1 MENNYLAPLIVT
13 VLYLTLLLI
22 TLFTRPKQRQQKLFA
37 VYLSAAALWSLSDF
51 LLRSAFLMDY
61 KLLLFRFVLFFSLA
75 WVVQLYFF
83 TRSFLDLPAGLGVRL
98 GYGAL
103 GLFTVFLIT
112 GYAPPE
118 VAFSGGHVE
127 PAYGWWFAFY
137 IIPIVLIAVFGVYSL
152 ARRYKSQLGM
162 EEHNKTG
169 YLILAICALMAFGFV
184 GVTPLA
190 REVPVSH
197 FGGLVSACV
206 LTYAVVK
213 HDLVS
218 ISLVLRRGL
227 GITILAVVGFLG
239 SLLLFYLI
247 HLIVGFELDAV
258 TLILAAIAVLL
269 IVWLISRLHP
279 IFLGTID
286 RLFYRDR
293 YAYRREL
300 VDFIRHKISG
310 VFSLQE
316 LGEGLLPP
324 LVKALD
330 CQAAYILLQEASGDF
345 VTAFSEPH
353 SEENRPHLHIK
364 QGSPIIDWLK
374 REYCTREDIDVL
386 PEFRSLWDEERNII
400 RKLGIELLFPLVSR
414 ESLIGVLAIC
424 RKYSGKYTVEDSNL
438 VDSITNQIAIS
449 LEKTY
454 YQEELKKRE
463 QELSL
468 INRLSNVMTSS
479 LNIQD
484 VYDAFVSGLGE
495 VVHIDFAAVAMI
507 DRNELFFSAISAS
520 PEIGQVW
527 QINKRMYLEG
537 TATEWVINNNRSIY
551 EPDLSHDTMFANS
564 RKYLDNGIRSILYL
578 PLVSKGEGIGSL
590 IIGSRNPDE
599 YTPAQ
604 TMLLE
609 RLAKQISTSV
619 ANAQLYAKAEQ
630 RARIDDLTGLYNR
643 RHFDEILVHEIDRHA
658 RYGSELSLI
667 FIDLDSFKS
676 YNDSMGHITGDK
688 LLAKIGNSLFSAIRN
703 IDVAFRYGGDEFAI
717 LMPQTNVEDGFA
729 AAERIRNLIANES
742 AHQQLSV
749 TLSLGLASWPG
760 DGLTADHIVNAAD
773 KALYHAKR
781 TGGNRTCM
789 VSHMLPLSTELQE
802 KTPAAEKEVLSI
814 IYALASTIEAR
825 DPYTYG
831 HSRKVRYFA
840 VALAESMGLP
850 PDRVAVV
857 SHAALLHDIGKIGI
871 YDEVLNK
878 AGKLNIEER
887 ELIKTHPELSR
898 TIVGHVPGLTPCLP
912 AIHQHHERWDG
923 KGYPNGLKG
932 EAISLEGRILAIAD
946 AYDAMTSNRPYRNA
960 LSVQE
965 AVDELEH
972 NAGLQFDPA
981 LVKSFV
987 PIALATSLE
996 QVRA

>member
-1 MENNYLAPLIVT
+1 MQNNYLAPLIVT
-13 VLYLTLLLI
+13 VLYLSLLFI
-22 TLFTRPKQRQQKLFA
+22 TLFNRPKQRQQKLFA
-37 VYLSAAALWSLSDF
+37 VYLTAAALWSLSDF
-51 LLRSAFLMDY
+51 LLRSSFMTDY
-61 KLLLFRFVLFFSLA
+61 KLLLFKFVLFFSLA
-75 WVVQLYFF
+75 WVIQLYFF
-83 TRSFLDLPAGLGVRL
+83 TRAFLDLPGGMGVHL
-98 GYGAL
+98 GYGSLAIL
-103 GLFTVFLIT
+103 TILLII
-112 GYAPPE
+112 GQAPPGLTY
-118 VAFSGGHVE
+118 SSGHVN
-127 PAYGWWFAFY
+127 PTYGWWFAFY
-137 IIPIVLIAVFGVYSL
+137 IVPIVLIAVFGVYSL
-152 ARRYKSQLGM
+152 IRRFHSQVNM
-162 EEHNKTG
+162 EERNKTG
-169 YLILAICALMAFGFV
+169 YLIMAICTLMAFGFS

-190 REVPVSH
+190 KEIPVSH
-197 FGGLVSACV
+197 FGGLVSACI

-218 ISLVLRRGL
+218 INLVLRRGL
-227 GITILAVVGFLG
+227 GLTMLAVVSFMGCLA
-239 SLLLFYLI
+239 SFYLI
-247 HLIVGFELDAV
+247 HLITGFALNW
-258 TLILAAIAVLL
+258 LSMILSSLAILL
-269 IVWLISRLHP
+269 VVWLISRLHP
-279 IFLGTID
+279 IFLGTIEH
-286 RLFYRDR
+286 LFYKDR
-293 YAYRREL
+293 YKYRREL
-300 VDFIRHKISG
+300 LDFIRHKISG

-316 LGEGLLPP
+316 LSEGLLPP

-330 CQAAYILLQEASGDF
+330 CEGAYILLQEPGGDF
-345 VTAFSEPH
+345 VAAFSEPAN
-353 SEENRPHLHIK
+353 EDTQTLLRIK
-364 QGSPIIDWLK
+364 QGSPIVDWLK
-374 REYCTREDIDVL
+374 REFCTREEIDVL
-386 PEFRSLWDEERNII
+386 PEFRSLWDEERSII

-414 ESLIGVLAIC
+414 ESLIGIMAIC
-424 RKYSGKYTVEDSNL
+424 RKSSGKYSIEDSNL
-438 VDSITNQIAIS
+438 IDSITNQIAIS

-468 INRLSNVMTSS
+468 INRLSNVITSS

-484 VYDAFVSGLGE
+484 VYDAFVSGLRE
-495 VVHIDFAAVAMI
+495 VIDIDFAAVAMI
-507 DRNELFFSAISAS
+507 DRNELFFSAISSSTA
-520 PEIGQVW
+520 IGHVW
-527 QINKRMYLEG
+527 QVNKRMWLEG
-537 TATEWVINNNRSIY
+537 TGTEWVVKHNRSIY
-551 EPDLSHDTMFANS
+551 ETDLTRDTMFVNS
-564 RKYLDNGIRSILYL
+564 RKYLDNGIRSIIYL

-590 IIGSRNPDE
+590 IIGSCKSDA
-599 YTPAQ
+599 YSPAQ
-604 TMLLE
+604 TLLLE
-609 RLAKQISTSV
+609 RLVKQISTSV

-676 YNDSMGHITGDK
+676 YNDSMGHIAGDK
-688 LLAKIGNSLFSAIRN
+688 LLTQIGNSLFSAIRN
-703 IDVAFRYGGDEFAI
+703 IDIAFRYGGDEFAI

-729 AAERIRNLIANES
+729 AAERIRNLIATNPV
-742 AHQQLSV
+742 HQQYSV

-831 HSRKVRYFA
+831 HSRKVRYYA
-840 VALAESMGLP
+840 VALAEAIGLP

-871 YDEVLNK
+871 FDDVLNK

-923 KGYPNGLKG
+923 NGYPNGLKG

-960 LSVQE
+960 LSIQD
-965 AVDELEH
+965 AVDELER
-972 NAGLQFDPA
+972 NAGTQFDPN
-981 LVKSFV
+981 LVKSFI
-987 PIALATSLE
+987 PIASATSLE
-996 QVRA
+996 QVKV

>member
-1 MENNYLAPLIVT
+1 MEHNFLAPLIVT
-13 VLYLTLLLI
+13 VIYVSLLLI
-22 TLFTRPKQRQQKLFA
+22 TLISRPKQKQQKLFA
-37 VYLSAAALWSLSDF
+37 VYLTAAALWSLSDF
-51 LLRSAFLMDY
+51 LLRSDFLMDY
-61 KLLLFRFVLFFSLA
+61 KLILFKSVLFFSLA

-83 TRSFLDLPAGLGVRL
+83 TRAFLDLPAGIGTRL

-103 GLFTVFLIT
+103 GILTILLIT
-112 GYAPPE
+112 GYAPPSI
-118 VAFSGGHVE
+118 VISGGHVD
-127 PAYGWWFAFY
+127 PTYGWWFVFY
-137 IIPIVLIAVFGVYSL
+137 VGPMVLISAFGIYSL
-152 ARRYKSQLGM
+152 IRRFSSQVGM
-162 EEHNKTG
+162 EERNKTG
-169 YLILAICALMAFGFV
+169 YLIVAICTLIVFGFS

-190 REVPVSH
+190 KEFPVSH
-197 FGGLVSACV
+197 LGGLISACI

-227 GITILAVVGFLG
+227 GFSILAAVGFLG
-239 SLLLFYLI
+239 SLLSFYVI
-247 HLIVGFELDAV
+247 HLIVGFELNAL
-258 TLILAAIAVLL
+258 TLILATIAILLVVL
-269 IVWLISRLHP
+269 LISRLHP

-286 RLFYRDR
+286 RLFYQER
-293 YAYRREL
+293 YKYRHEL
-300 VDFIRHKISG
+300 IDFIRHKISG

-316 LGEGLLPP
+316 LSEGLLPP

-330 CQAAYILLQEASGDF
+330 CQAACILLQERNGDF
-345 VTAFSEPH
+345 VTAFSEPNN
-353 SEENRPHLHIK
+353 EDNVPLLRIK
-364 QGSPIIDWLK
+364 QGSPVVEWLK
-374 REYCTREDIDVL
+374 QQYCTREDIDVL
-386 PEFRSLWDEERNII
+386 PEFRSLWDEERNAI
-400 RKLGIELLFPLVSR
+400 RKFGVELLFPLVSR
-414 ESLIGVLAIC
+414 GSLIGILAIC
-424 RKYSGKYTVEDSNL
+424 RKYSGKYTIEDSNL
-438 VDSITNQIAIS
+438 IDSITSQIAIS

-468 INRLSNVMTSS
+468 INKLSNVMTSS

-484 VYDAFVSGLGE
+484 VYDAFVSGLRE
-495 VVHIDFAAVAMI
+495 VIEIDFAAVAI
-507 DRNELFFSAISAS
+507 IERNELFFSAISAS
-520 PEIGQVW
+520 SDVGHVW
-527 QINKRMYLEG
+527 QINKKMHLEG
-537 TATEWVINNNRSIY
+537 TGTEWVIKHNRSMY
-551 EPDLSHDTMFANS
+551 EPDLSHDTMFSNGN
-564 RKYLDNGIRSILYL
+564 KYLDNGIRSIIYL
-578 PLVSKGEGIGSL
+578 PLFSKGEGIGSL
-590 IIGSRNPDE
+590 IIGSCNADA
-599 YTPAQ
+599 YTSSQ
-604 TMLLE
+604 TLLLE

-667 FIDLDSFKS
+667 FIDLDSFKA
-676 YNDSMGHITGDK
+676 YNDSMGHIAGDK
-688 LLAKIGNSLFSAIRN
+688 LLTKIGNSLFTAIRN

-717 LMPQTNVEDGFA
+717 LMPQTNVEDGYA
-729 AAERIRNLIANES
+729 AAERIRKTIADDPV
-742 AHQQLSV
+742 HQQHSV
-749 TLSLGLASWPG
+749 TLSLGLASWPA

-781 TGGNRTCM
+781 TGGNRTCL

-802 KTPAAEKEVLSI
+802 KTPAAEKEVLNI

-831 HSRKVRYFA
+831 HSRKVRYYS
-840 VALAESMGLP
+840 VALAEAIGLP

-871 YDEVLNK
+871 FDEVLNK
-878 AGKLNIEER
+878 AGKLNLEER
-887 ELIKTHPELSR
+887 ELIKRHPELSR
-898 TIVGHVPGLTPCLP
+898 TIVAHVPGLTPCLP

-923 KGYPNGLKG
+923 QGYPNGLKG

-965 AVDELEH
+965 AVDELEN
-972 NAGLQFDPA
+972 NAGSQFDPS
-981 LVKSFV
+981 LVKSFI